1 MKLEGGGKA
10 QERDKF
16 QRLTLYGKVKKRR
29 AIVRKGKEG
38 KFDVMNNVCRK
49 RKDENV
55 TRWRGNEPKGQIR
68 EEEQIGEGI
77 KS

>member
-1 MKLEGGGKA
+1 
-10 QERDKF
+10 
-16 QRLTLYGKVKKRR
+16 
-29 AIVRKGKEG
+29 
-38 KFDVMNNVCRK
+38 MNNVCRK

-77 KS
+77 KSWRTSVDGHENTKKERRYKNRVEKEKKIL